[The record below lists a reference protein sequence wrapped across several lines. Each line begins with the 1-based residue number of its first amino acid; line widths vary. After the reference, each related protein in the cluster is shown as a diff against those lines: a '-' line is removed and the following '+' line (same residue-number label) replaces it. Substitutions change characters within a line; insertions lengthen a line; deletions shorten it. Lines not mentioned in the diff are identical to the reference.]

1 MGQNVTAEG
10 CAGLTHGGQGHAAAQ
25 ERDRNAA
32 PAGVELAIAN
42 PRLTAHIYHDGQTHY
57 ASVGPLPA
65 DGAYAPTLHYV
76 GSLPPIFPEWL
87 GDPGFRNAHHL
98 RFAYVGGEMAR
109 GIASAQMVI
118 AFGRA
123 GMLGFLGAAGLG
135 PAVVADAVRTIRAD
149 LDPAGLPWGVN
160 LIHSPDEPEL
170 ESHLV
175 DVFLAEGVSCVSASA
190 FMKLSSDV
198 VRFSASGLQRLPDGR
213 IGRATSVFA
222 KVSRPEVAEQ
232 FMGPAPHPMLRN
244 LVSAGSITPAQADM
258 AALVP
263 VAGDITAEA
272 DSGGHTDN
280 RPLPALLPTLIDLRE
295 ELSTRF
301 GFTVRIGAA
310 GGLGTPGAIAGA
322 FAMGADYVLT
332 GSVNQSAIEAGLAPA
347 AKRMLADLQ
356 LADTMMAPSAD
367 MFELGVKV
375 QVVRRGTLFGP
386 RAQRLYEIYRA
397 YGGIDDIPVAV
408 REGLER
414 DLFRMSIA
422 EVWRQTEAFFHARK
436 PAEVARAARDPKH
449 RMALIFRWY
458 LGKSSQWPII
468 GEEDR
473 RLDYQLWCG
482 PAMASFNTWVAGSFL
497 EPIESRTVA
506 QIGLNLMEGA
516 TVITRAQQLRAL
528 GVKVPSSAFQFT
540 PRPIS

>member
-170 ESHLV
+170 E
-175 DVFLAEGVSCVSASA
+175 FASRR
-190 FMKLSSDV
+190 
-198 VRFSASGLQRLPDGR
+198 RFSGRGGLMRFRLGLHEAQLR
-213 IGRATSVFA
+213 RRTLLGVRAAAATGWADRARHFSV
-222 KVSRPEVAEQ
+222 RQ
-232 FMGPAPHPMLRN
+232 GL
-244 LVSAGSITPAQADM
+244 SAGSRRAIHGTRAASDAAQ
-258 AALVP
+258 
-263 VAGDITAEA
+263 
-272 DSGGHTDN
+272 
-280 RPLPALLPTLIDLRE
+280 
-295 ELSTRF
+295 
-301 GFTVRIGAA
+301 
-310 GGLGTPGAIAGA
+310 PG
-322 FAMGADYVLT
+322 
-332 GSVNQSAIEAGLAPA
+332 E
-347 AKRMLADLQ
+347 
-356 LADTMMAPSAD
+356 
-367 MFELGVKV
+367 
-375 QVVRRGTLFGP
+375 RRLN
-386 RAQRLYEIYRA
+386 Y
-397 YGGIDDIPVAV
+397 
-408 REGLER
+408 
-414 DLFRMSIA
+414 
-422 EVWRQTEAFFHARK
+422 
-436 PAEVARAARDPKH
+436 ARAGRH
-449 RMALIFRWY
+449 
-458 LGKSSQWPII
+458 G
-468 GEEDR
+468 GV
-473 RLDYQLWCG
+473 G
-482 PAMASFNTWVAGSFL
+482 PGG
-497 EPIESRTVA
+497 R
-506 QIGLNLMEGA
+506 GHHG
-516 TVITRAQQLRAL
+516 
-528 GVKVPSSAFQFT
+528 
-540 PRPIS
+540 